1 MLNEKTA
8 VSLSKLLA
16 TKFGLRIK
24 CLLNAAAY
32 IQMMEVTNYE
42 AKAY

>member
-8 VSLSKLLA
+8 VSLSKLLVM
-16 TKFGLRIK
+16 KFGLRIK

-32 IQMMEVTNYE
+32 IRMMEVTNYE